1 MLGEPVLVG
10 GVDLV
15 AMAVVEAARNLCGIA
30 EANSTEFGPTPE
42 PVVGLMTEWLKGNE
56 LQKRAMGGDLG
67 GTMRLGAY
75 AATLARGSRV
85 AQIYGTTDISE
96 RHRHRYEVNTT
107 YKGRLEQH
115 GMRFSGMSPDGI
127 LPEIVEY
134 DDHPW
139 FIGVQFH
146 PELKSRPFEPH
157 PLFASFIGAAVERS
171 RLV

>member
-1 MLGEPVLVG
+1 MRDPGGQFDRVWPTSEP
-10 GVDLV
+10 
-15 AMAVVEAARNLCGIA
+15 I
-30 EANSTEFGPTPE
+30 
-42 PVVGLMTEWLKGNE
+42 VGLMTEWMRGNE
-56 LQKRAMGGDLG
+56 LEQRRAGGDLG

-75 AATLARGSRV
+75 EAILAPRSKISE
-85 AQIYGTTDISE
+85 IYGTLRISE

-107 YKGRLEQH
+107 YKGRLEQR

-157 PLFASFIGAAVERS
+157 PLFSSFIGAAVEQS